1 MKIRTG
7 FVSNSSSSSFICDF
21 CGREDSGMDYCLED
35 VEMFE
40 CENGHTF
47 CEDEILTPND
57 EQLEDTSDEYC
68 EYRYGV
74 PERFCPVCNRLKE
87 MQKDENYKA
96 NKKSYFSF
104 FIKNCISLIIK
115 ECLNFKSKLS
125 IESLILINS
134 LLILN
139 KLSSSKNFSRFS

>member
-35 VEMFE
+35 AEMFE

-57 EQLEDTSDEYC
+57 EQWGDTYSKMEEENPDEYY

-74 PERFCPVCNRLKE
+74 PERFCPVCDRLKE
-87 MQKDENYKA
+87 MQKDENYKEYE
-96 NKKSYFSF
+96 KLYKYF
-104 FIKNCISLIIK
+104 K
-115 ECLNFKSKLS
+115 EIRPNGCV
-125 IESLILINS
+125 
-134 LLILN
+134 
-139 KLSSSKNFSRFS
+139 